1 MCRYRF
7 TVSGTT
13 TGALGQIRVH
23 FDRYRYRCAVSG
35 RYRCAVSSRYRC
47 ALSGTG
53 IGALSRYRSRC
64 TRQAQVQVHCVSYRY
79 RCTRQVHSVRT
90 SKGLFGQ
97 KGLEQS
103 VQHEYI
109 IPTVIRQKG
118 LTSY

>member
-1 MCRYRF
+1 MYRCAG
-7 TVSGTT
+7 SG
-13 TGALGQIRVH
+13 TGALSG
-23 FDRYRYRCAVSG
+23 RYRCAVSG

-53 IGALSRYRSRC
+53 IGALGRYI
-64 TRQAQVQVHCVSYRY
+64 VSEHPRVYSARKVG
-79 RCTRQVHSVRT
+79 R
-90 SKGLFGQ
+90 
-97 KGLEQS
+97 QS